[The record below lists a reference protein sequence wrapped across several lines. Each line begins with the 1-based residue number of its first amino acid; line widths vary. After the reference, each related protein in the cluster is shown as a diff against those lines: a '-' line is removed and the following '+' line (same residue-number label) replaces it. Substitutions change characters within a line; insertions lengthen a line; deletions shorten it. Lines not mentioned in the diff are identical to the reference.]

1 MRNSKDF
8 EGESAGPAND
18 PAMITVAGGRIL
30 ILGTKHSSREFE
42 AIVDR
47 VIRAERPT
55 LVLVEIDPWRLQILE
70 TLAGQGYHV
79 LAAETPA
86 GETFPGFS
94 QQAESES
101 AWQEELV
108 PGHEMFQAVQTA
120 RELGIAFECMELPL
134 GEIAKS
140 ITQDPSAEQANLTAA
155 IKDLG
160 SEVDMTELRA
170 ASADLGQFS
179 MQLTEFKEKYPALA
193 GAILNARDDH
203 MARVIRRRLEG
214 SAHQKILVVCGGG
227 HVRPLKVLLK

>member
-8 EGESAGPAND
+8 EGEFAGPATD
-18 PAMITVAGGRIL
+18 PAMITVAGGRVL

-86 GETFPGFS
+86 GETFPGLS
-94 QQAESES
+94 QQAESETV
-101 AWQEELV
+101 WLEELV
-108 PGHEMFQAVQTA
+108 PGHEMFQAIQTA
-120 RELGIAFECMELPL
+120 RELGIACECMDIPL
-134 GEIAKS
+134 SEIAKS
-140 ITQDPSAEQANLTAA
+140 ITQDPGAEQAGLTAA
-155 IKDLG
+155 FQDLK
-160 SEVDMTELRA
+160 SEEDRAKLRA
-170 ASADLGQFS
+170 ASADPA
-179 MQLTEFKEKYPALA
+179 QLSVLLIEFKDKYPALA
-193 GAILNARDDH
+193 AAVLNARDDH
-203 MARVIRRRLEG
+203 MARVIRRWLEG

-227 HVRPLKVLLK
+227 HKNPLRAALS